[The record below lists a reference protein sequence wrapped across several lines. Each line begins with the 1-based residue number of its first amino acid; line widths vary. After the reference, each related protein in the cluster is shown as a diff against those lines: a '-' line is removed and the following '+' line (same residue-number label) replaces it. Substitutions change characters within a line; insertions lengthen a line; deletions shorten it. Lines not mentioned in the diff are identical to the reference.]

1 MPLIQ
6 STVTARFINRTD
18 LAEAVQS
25 HKDPLSVSPKLLEL
39 QARLHA
45 SGTYRATSAPN
56 ETYFDI
62 GVGETKMAPEWV
74 KTDWGYYA
82 HLINAQNGGKGI
94 VELQPQA
101 RANLSA
107 AVLAI
112 PAGGAP
118 PEESVAY
125 GKTQPTPAEALAKM
139 GEADSKKIAKR
150 TARQ

>member
-94 VELQPQA
+94 VDSSRKHA
-101 RANLSA
+101 RICQRLCWQFPPA
-107 AVLAI
+107 AHLR
-112 PAGGAP
+112 
-118 PEESVAY
+118 
-125 GKTQPTPAEALAKM
+125 
-139 GEADSKKIAKR
+139 KR
-150 TARQ
+150 A